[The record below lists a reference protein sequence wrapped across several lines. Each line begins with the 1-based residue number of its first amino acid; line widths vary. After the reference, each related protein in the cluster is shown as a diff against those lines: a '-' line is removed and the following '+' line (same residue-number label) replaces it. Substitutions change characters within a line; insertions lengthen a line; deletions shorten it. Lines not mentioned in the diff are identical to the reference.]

1 MTPRSPANSSEVEG
15 AGSASKPLIWLL
27 DGATSKDFGLGPESA
42 AATINTLGGL
52 QWIPAAG
59 HDSARIGP
67 ILGRFMHQYPDANLL
82 LLSRTCPLHAGQLVL
97 LQKLLAQQEG
107 AVGLTV
113 LSNSLQRFNPF
124 HNLEGVGSTPID
136 DPSALVSTLAT
147 GKLFPV
153 GDWPTHLLLL
163 NAAAVAML
171 AESDA
176 EIDTALASLQD
187 GHGRL
192 LLCDSLFVH
201 APGLELLTH
210 SRLENHEEMQA
221 PGWSELNA
229 RLSIWLG
236 KGKSRSTAL
245 PAALTKAFTP
255 HAASATLHITHS
267 WGGGVARWV
276 SSLIEADADGVH
288 LQLRSEGAQ
297 SGQGAG
303 QKLALYAGNDLGSEL
318 ASWWLQPA
326 IRSTLDTHPWY
337 PQILQQVCERYRV
350 GRIIVSSLV
359 GHSLDALRSGLPTIE
374 VLHDYYPL
382 WPLLGINPLP
392 YLARAVQPD
401 VPHNS
406 QTGSALTV
414 AMKEHQLLPDFG
426 KRDAAGW
433 QQLADHWRLTVQE
446 QGVCL
451 AAPSHS
457 VVTLLQQLEVG
468 WSDPE
473 IQVIPHG
480 IEPFED
486 NAPILPKPR
495 SDGRLR
501 LVIPGRMQEGKGQ
514 ALLLQALPELTKL
527 AQVYLLGT
535 GKEGEAF
542 FGQSGVNVILQYQRE
557 ELPSILRQIGPHLAA
572 LLSVVPETF
581 SYTLSEMHQL
591 GIPVLA
597 TRVGS
602 LAERITEGQN
612 GWLIE
617 PNADAL
623 VLKFAK
629 LAAEPNV
636 LANALDALRKNL
648 QLQPNFSTVAMLQ
661 QYQELCPLGDAQ
673 PPQPELAGLTD
684 MQSGAVAL
692 QAARLSARNLQLN
705 QKVVSLQTEV
715 DKRTDWARER
725 EEALQAEQRN
735 RDQWVG
741 KLQEEISNRDD
752 ALAHERSN
760 VERMESI
767 QATMQEHY
775 EALQAQY
782 QRVLASAS
790 WQVTKPLRVGRRV
803 LANLGRA
810 RAWNPVRWPLLLS
823 QAVRTVSTSGI
834 RGALVRAQLAPQSGT
849 EPVSASDYSVEDI
862 GDLQPPAS
870 LPHSDHPRVSIIIPV
885 FNKWAYTAACLRSL
899 ASTSCKAAFEVI
911 VVDDH
916 SGDETSERAQA
927 VNGLN
932 YLRNSKNLGFVG
944 SCNRGLEAA
953 RGEFTILLNND
964 TQVLDGWLDALLD
977 TFERFPDTGLV
988 GAQLLYPDG
997 SLQEAGGIIFND
1009 GSGWNYG
1016 RHDDAEKPEYQYLR
1030 EVDYCSGACI
1040 MLRTQLFRELKG
1052 FDARYAPAYYEDTDL
1067 AFRVREAGL
1076 KVRYQ
1081 PGARIIHHEGITS
1094 GTDLN
1099 SGAKRYQAVNRSK
1112 FLERWQKELKA
1123 YPEPVVNPDD
1133 QREVRKARDHRLKG
1147 RVLVIDAY
1155 TPEPDQDSGSL
1166 RLTYLFECFQELG
1179 YGVSFFADNR
1189 GFAGRYTAA
1198 LQEAGVEVLY
1208 NPWIASL
1215 QDFFRERGPEFDFVM
1230 ISRHYIAANY
1240 ISLVRRYCPQ
1250 AKFIFDTVDL
1260 HYLREERLAELEDSL
1275 PLRRVAAQTKR
1286 SELGVIRQSDAT
1298 LVVSTVEQEV
1308 LRAAAPDARIE
1319 ILSNIHKVAGC
1330 QAGFS
1335 ERKDLFFV
1343 GGYQHPP
1350 NIDAAQWFVSSIWPL
1365 VQAELP
1371 GVNFHLIGSKAPE
1384 RIKRL
1389 QGNGVIF
1396 QGFVDDLNPWL
1407 DGCRLAV
1414 APLRYGAGVKGK
1426 VNISMSRGQP
1436 VVATPAAVEGL
1447 QAHDGEDVLVAESA
1461 EDFAAA
1467 VVRLYKDQA
1476 LWEKLSQGGLQNVQ
1490 QYFSVETAC
1499 RQLAGL
1505 LDGPGSRVAARMT

>member
-1 MTPRSPANSSEVEG
+1 M
-15 AGSASKPLIWLL
+15 IWLW
-27 DGATSKDFGLGPESA
+27 DADVGRGFDKA
-42 AATINTLGGL
+42 AATIKVLGGL

-67 ILGRFMHQYPDANLL
+67 ILAEFMEQHPDEGLL
-82 LLSRTCPLHAGQLVL
+82 LLSRDCPLLPEQLQF
-97 LQKLLAQQEG
+97 LQDLLADQQG
-107 AVGLTV
+107 AVALTA
-113 LSNSLQRFNPF
+113 LTNSQPRFNPF
-124 HNLEGVGSTPID
+124 HNLEGARAEPIA
-136 DPSALVSTLAT
+136 DPAGLVNTLAS

-153 GDWPTHLLLL
+153 GDWPPHLLLL
-163 NAAAVAML
+163 NAAAIALL
-171 AESDA
+171 AGCA
-176 EIDTALASLQD
+176 AGTGTGTASAYFQD
-187 GHGRL
+187 QHGRL
-192 LLCDSLFVH
+192 LLCDRLFIH
-201 APGLELLTH
+201 DPQRELLTH

-221 PGWSELNA
+221 PAWSELNA
-229 RLSIWLG
+229 RLASWLG
-236 KGKSRSTAL
+236 QNKSRNRAL
-245 PAALTKAFTP
+245 PAVLTMAFTAS
-255 HAASATLHITHS
+255 AATATLHITHS

-276 SSLIEADADGVH
+276 GSLIEADRDGLH
-288 LQLRSEGAQ
+288 LQLRSESAQ

-303 QKLALYAGNDLGSEL
+303 QKLVLYAGNELSSEL

-326 IRSTLDTHPWY
+326 IRSSLDTHPWY

-359 GHSLDALRSGLPTIE
+359 GHSLDALRSDLPTVQ

-382 WPLLGINPLP
+382 WPLLGVNPLP
-392 YLARAVQPD
+392 YLALADQPGL
-401 VPHNS
+401 PHNS
-406 QTGSALTV
+406 QAGTALSAAL
-414 AMKEHQLLPDFG
+414 AEHQLLPDFG
-426 KRDAAGW
+426 QRDAAGW
-433 QQLADHWRLTVQE
+433 QQLADHWRLTVQ
-446 QGVCL
+446 QQQVRL

-457 VVTLLQQLEVG
+457 VGDLLQQLEVG

-473 IQVIPHG
+473 IRVIPHG
-480 IEPFED
+480 LDPFAD
-486 NAPILPKPR
+486 RAPILPKAR
-495 SDGRLR
+495 NDGRLR
-501 LVIPGRMQEGKGQ
+501 LVIPGRMQPGKGQ

-542 FGQSGVNVILQYQRE
+542 FGQAGVNVILQYQRE
-557 ELPSILRQIGPHLAA
+557 ELPAILRQIGPHFAA

-617 PNADAL
+617 PNATAL
-623 VLKFAK
+623 VQKISK
-629 LAAEPNV
+629 LAAQPDVVN
-636 LANALDALRKNL
+636 ALRKNL
-648 QLQPNFSTVAMLQ
+648 QLQASFGTTAMLQ
-661 QYQELCPLGDAQ
+661 QYQELCPLADSP
-673 PPQPELAGLTD
+673 PPQPELAGLD
-684 MQSGAVAL
+684 EMQSGAMAL
-692 QAARLSARNLQLN
+692 QAARLNARNRQLN
-705 QKVVSLQTEV
+705 QQVLSLQTEV

-725 EEALQAEQRN
+725 EAALQAEQRN
-735 RDQWVG
+735 RDIWVG
-741 KLQEEISNRDD
+741 KLQDEITHREEV
-752 ALAHERSN
+752 LAHERAN
-760 VERMESI
+760 LARMESI
-767 QATMQEHY
+767 QVGMQQHY
-775 EALQAQY
+775 DALQAQFY
-782 QRVLASAS
+782 AVLASAS
-790 WQVTKPLRVGRRV
+790 WRLTKPLRAGRRV
-803 LANLGRA
+803 WANLARA
-810 RAWNPVRWPLLLS
+810 RAWNPLRWPLLLS
-823 QAVRTVSTSGI
+823 QAVRTVSTSGL
-834 RGALVRAQLAPQSGT
+834 RGALVRAQLAPQSSS
-849 EPVSASDYSVEDI
+849 EPVSAGDYTVEGV

-870 LPHSDHPRVSIIIPV
+870 LPQHDQPRVSIIIPV
-885 FNKWAYTAACLRSL
+885 FNQWAYTAACLRSL
-899 ASTSCKAAFEVI
+899 ADTKCKAEFEVI

-916 SGDETSERAQA
+916 SDDETSEMAQT
-927 VNGLN
+927 VSGLN
-932 YLRNSKNLGFVG
+932 YQRNSKNLGFVG
-944 SCNRGLEAA
+944 SCNRGLDVA

-1016 RHDDAEKPEYQYLR
+1016 RHDDPNKPEYQYLR

-1040 MLRTQLFRELKG
+1040 MLPTPLFRDLQG

-1067 AFRVREAGL
+1067 AFRVREASL

-1094 GTDLN
+1094 GTDL
-1099 SGAKRYQAVNRSK
+1099 SAGAKRYQAVNRSK
-1112 FLERWQKELKA
+1112 FLQRWQEQLKT
-1123 YPEPVVNPDD
+1123 YPLPVVNPDD
-1133 QREVRKARDHRLKG
+1133 RREVRKARDHRLKG
-1147 RVLVIDAY
+1147 RVLIIDAY

-1166 RLTYLFECFQELG
+1166 RLTYLFECFQQLG

-1189 GFAGRYTAA
+1189 GYAGHYSAA
-1198 LQEAGVEVLY
+1198 LQAAGVEVLY

-1215 QDFFRERGPEFDFVM
+1215 QDFFRERGAQFDFVM
-1230 ISRHYIAANY
+1230 ISRHYVAVNY
-1240 ISLVRRYCPQ
+1240 ISLVRKYCPQ

-1286 SELGVIRQSDAT
+1286 SELAVIRQSDAT

-1319 ILSNIHKVAGC
+1319 ILSNIHPVAGC
-1330 QAGFS
+1330 QAGFA

-1365 VQAELP
+1365 VQAQLP

-1384 RIKRL
+1384 RIKHL
-1389 QGNGVIF
+1389 HGNGVVF
-1396 QGFVDDLNPWL
+1396 HGFVDDLKPWL

-1436 VVATPAAVEGL
+1436 VVATTAAVEGL
-1447 QAHDGEDVLVAESA
+1447 QARAGEDVLVADSA

-1467 VVRLYKDQA
+1467 VVRLYQDQA
-1476 LWEKLSQGGLQNVQ
+1476 LWERLSEGGLHNVQ

-1499 RQLAGL
+1499 RQLARL
-1505 LDGPGSRVAARMT
+1505 LDSRLA